1 MPNFSS
7 SWSKSP
13 KVAMHFSVSFKAF
26 YLLLQQMINKQDV
39 FHIFLEVIGQ
49 NSFKVAGQVI
59 IGISAAFLVWD
70 AIDLG
75 FTINDLVRKQGSKAA
90 RVLREK
96 AAMLEGALDETL
108 ATYSVSLPD

>member
-1 MPNFSS
+1 MGEDKREPASLMKQE
-7 SWSKSP
+7 SKDGVQYNP
-13 KVAMHFSVSFKAF
+13 LDAGALVEGGK
-26 YLLLQQMINKQDV
+26 
-39 FHIFLEVIGQ
+39 VIGQ